1 MCMDMGWSSCAIS
14 SSKITFSWSL
24 MSPLQMEKH
33 RYDTN
38 MDTNIDTNMA
48 SASAADGFQMPQH
61 MQVQWVGPSNL
72 GSKNTVG

>member
-1 MCMDMGWSSCAIS
+1 
-14 SSKITFSWSL
+14 

-48 SASAADGFQMPQH
+48 SASAADGFQMPHH